1 MIIGGGRTAYYL
13 ASYLCAAGIS
23 VEIIEEDTK
32 RCEQLSILLPKATII
47 NGDGTEEDVL
57 KEEGIES
64 VESFVPLT
72 GIDEE
77 NILLT
82 LYAKQVSNAKVVTKI
97 NRLNFQGVV
106 SKLDL
111 GSTIYPKYIV
121 SEAIIAYVRARNN
134 SGNNPVETLYHLYDN
149 RVEALEFK
157 IDRESDVTDKTLR
170 ELNIK
175 KDVLISFINRR
186 GQIIIPSG
194 QDMIRVG
201 DTVMVVT
208 KQLGF
213 TKILDILE

>member
-1 MIIGGGRTAYYL
+1 MLIPNGDVRLEKDDIISVVITRKDSRQIFERLHVKTNKVKNCMIIGGGRTAYYL

-23 VEIIEEDTK
+23 VEIIEEDTA

-47 NGDGTEEDVL
+47 NGDGTEEEIL

-111 GSTIYPKYIV
+111 GSTIYPKYII
-121 SEAIIAYVRARNN
+121 SEAIIALGTVYVIGK
-134 SGNNPVETLYHLYDN
+134 S
-149 RVEALEFK
+149 
-157 IDRESDVTDKTLR
+157 
-170 ELNIK
+170 
-175 KDVLISFINRR
+175 
-186 GQIIIPSG
+186 
-194 QDMIRVG
+194 
-201 DTVMVVT
+201 
-208 KQLGF
+208 
-213 TKILDILE
+213 LDIELQFHF